1 MEIRRQV
8 FKNVFNFFAVA
19 FFRGCQLVYSE
30 GFAAALALLR
40 RLAVN
45 KF

>member
-30 GFAAALALLR
+30 GFAALALLR